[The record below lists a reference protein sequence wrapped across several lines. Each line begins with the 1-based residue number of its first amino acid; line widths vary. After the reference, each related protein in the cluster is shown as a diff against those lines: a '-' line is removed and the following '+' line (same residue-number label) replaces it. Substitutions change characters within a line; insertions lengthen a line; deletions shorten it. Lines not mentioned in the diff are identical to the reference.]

1 MSALSVNDPE
11 GPRSH
16 RYYAPRQP
24 RVVAREATL
33 QPVLERLRGGARDYS
48 ADERLGD
55 DADPLSSTQPEYVI
69 VPERRFPFAALA
81 VFAGGVTAVAAL
93 ALGYVVFGT
102 NAGSPVAN
110 AASVALASA
119 QAPVAPAKIVAR
131 IAPNTPVGHTQSVQA
146 QIATAGATAPMAADV
161 SKGDRLDATAK
172 PTVGGAYD
180 PLQSPLGLWSLSPTQ
195 AAIEGTAPALAARGA
210 PSAAAPADAA
220 APPQPAVP
228 PHQVAQERHAGHHVA
243 SVRHHIRHHVR
254 QVHHRGHRRA
264 ATGTAST
271 GHGQNGTSAAA
282 GASGTAQPTAA
293 KKLLGL
299 FGG

>member
-81 VFAGGVTAVAAL
+81 AFAGGVTAVAAL

-119 QAPVAPAKIVAR
+119 QAPVAPAKIVALIMMAMLVSESGR
-131 IAPNTPVGHTQSVQA
+131 NRSDGGGRVERRPPRCDRQTDRRRRLRSAAVALGPLEPIADAGGNRRHRSRAGCARCAVRSRA
-146 QIATAGATAPMAADV
+146 CRRCCTAAA
-161 SKGDRLDATAK
+161 GC
-172 PTVGGAYD
+172 P
-180 PLQSPLGLWSLSPTQ
+180 
-195 AAIEGTAPALAARGA
+195 AASSSAGAARGA
-210 PSAAAPADAA
+210 SRRIGPAPHPPSRSSG
-220 APPQPAVP
+220 APPGSP
-228 PHQVAQERHAGHHVA
+228 
-243 SVRHHIRHHVR
+243 
-254 QVHHRGHRRA
+254 
-264 ATGTAST
+264 
-271 GHGQNGTSAAA
+271 
-282 GASGTAQPTAA
+282 
-293 KKLLGL
+293 
-299 FGG
+299 